1 VQETVRMGDRRPDSD
16 QARALPRRC
25 SMQNECQPVVSRD
38 QAHGFVVPAG
48 FAHGVAG
55 RQVLAAGV
63 IRRPSRCLSRTVTTE
78 SLDPDH
84 AVRARAGGPP
94 WVRTLRRK
102 RAVASDGTGIAYEV
116 VGTGERTLMF
126 ANGLGGRL
134 YSIEPVVEA
143 FWREYRIIT
152 WDYRGLFESDVP
164 SSLRRLA
171 VAHHVEDAWT
181 ILQAEKVERAV
192 LIGWSMGV
200 QVMLDL
206 AASHPGLAA
215 GLVLLNGTYGHVFS
229 TGFQPFFAVP
239 SLPRRL
245 HAIVEF
251 LRARPGMAHTI
262 AKITRLTEWPTTLLT
277 FVTAGRRALELR
289 PILRRYYGDVL
300 GPSFPNYLR
309 LFQELDAHSAY
320 HLLPEIPAPTLVVSG
335 AFDFL
340 TPAYQSRQIAA
351 RMPDAEHLHLARA
364 SHFALHERRDDV
376 LRSMRAFLDRRAR
389 W

>member
-1 VQETVRMGDRRPDSD
+1 MEQADRHDGNGAA
-16 QARALPRRC
+16 ARRG
-25 SMQNECQPVVSRD
+25 SK
-38 QAHGFVVPAG
+38 PA
-48 FAHGVAG
+48 
-55 RQVLAAGV
+55 
-63 IRRPSRCLSRTVTTE
+63 IPSAWA
-78 SLDPDH
+78 D
-84 AVRARAGGPP
+84 
-94 WVRTLRRK
+94 TLRHG

-116 VGTGERTLMF
+116 VGAGERTLMF

-134 YSIEPVVEA
+134 YSIEPVIEM
-143 FWREYRIIT
+143 FWKDYRIIT

-171 VAHHVEDAWT
+171 VTHHVEDAWT
-181 ILQAEKVERAV
+181 ILQAEQVDRAV

-206 AASHPGLAA
+206 AASHPDVAA

-229 TGFQPFFAVP
+229 TGFQPFFPVP

-251 LRARPGMAHTI
+251 LRARPHLARTI
-262 AKITRLTEWPTTLLT
+262 AAVTRLTEWPTTLLT
-277 FVTAGRRALELR
+277 FVTAGRRALDLR
-289 PILRRYYGDVL
+289 PILRRYYADVL
-300 GPSFPNYLR
+300 GPSFSNYLR
-309 LFQELDAHSAY
+309 LFQELDAHSVY
-320 HLLPEIPAPTLVVSG
+320 HLLPDIPAPTLVVSG

-351 RMPDAEHLHLARA
+351 RMPDAEHVHLGRA
-364 SHFALHERRDDV
+364 SHFALHERRQEV
-376 LRSMRAFLDRRAR
+376 LHALRVFLDTRVR